1 MTASLL
7 DILQKETIC
16 LFRRLL
22 FLNLFV
28 AGGSG
33 RSDALCHHPRAAC
46 GTGNLLSSGANYS
59 SSQACAGWTFASL
72 CDTETNISD
81 FLGDESAI

>member
-16 LFRRLL
+16 LFRRLS

-28 AGGSG
+28 PGGSG
-33 RSDALCHHPRAAC
+33 RSDALCHHPRAASA
-46 GTGNLLSSGANYS
+46 TGNLLSSGASYS
-59 SSQACAGWTFASL
+59 SSQGCAGCTFASL
-72 CDTETNISD
+72 CGTEMNIPD
-81 FLGDESAI
+81 FVSYESPI